1 MINFRGMK
9 YSAPSEVA
17 NEIFERMKEE
27 LDFAATDYL
36 PELQELG
43 RVGAIYSVVVV
54 QKAILEG
61 WDIDEV
67 CPETTEQWW
76 FWENVKEILKTLV

>member
-9 YSAPSEVA
+9 HSAPSEVA
-17 NEIFERMKEE
+17 NEIFESMKEE
-27 LDFAATDYL
+27 LDNTVQLFNSDL
-36 PELQELG
+36 PNLA
-43 RVGAIYSVVVV
+43 RVSSVYSVVVV

-67 CPETTEQWW
+67 CPETAEQWW
-76 FWENVKEILKTLV
+76 FWENVKEILKTL